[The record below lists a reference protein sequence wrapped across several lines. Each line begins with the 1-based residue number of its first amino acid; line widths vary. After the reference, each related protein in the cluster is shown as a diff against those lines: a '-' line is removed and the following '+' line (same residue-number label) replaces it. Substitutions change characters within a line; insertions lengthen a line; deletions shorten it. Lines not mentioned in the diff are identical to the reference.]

1 MKRIF
6 IISIILSV
14 SCLLSANK
22 ATAQTWVGT
31 WGASAEFTGKQ
42 DMPHVSLAGK
52 TIVQTVHVSIGG
64 NVLRLQL
71 SNEFSKEPVE
81 IKECKIENVKVK
93 FAGKKSV
100 TIEPG
105 KTVFSDNI
113 NFALQ
118 PLQRLNISIKYGKQ
132 VPVNSTSHR
141 GSRTTTY
148 IYEKIGK
155 EPVDKVDHWYN
166 IAALDVLADDKY
178 CVVCLGNSIT
188 DGRGS
193 TTNEQN
199 RWTDFLAEALKG
211 EVGVINQGIGGN
223 AVLQGGLSEPAVK
236 RFDRDVMQMRGMK
249 QLIIFEGVNDIGGL
263 PPLSEKDKQNFIQRL
278 TNAYKNFIEK
288 AHNQGVKVYLA
299 TITPFKGNGYYN
311 EQHDAIRN
319 EVNDWIRS
327 SSLSDGL
334 IDFDKLVRDESKPE
348 QLKAEYSD
356 DWLHLNPKGYEAMGK
371 YAAEKVQK
379 S

>member
-1 MKRIF
+1 M
-6 IISIILSV
+6 
-14 SCLLSANK
+14 SANK

-236 RFDRDVMQMRGMK
+236 RFDRDVMRMRGMK

-263 PPLSEKDKQNFIQRL
+263 SPLSEKDKQNFIQRL